1 MENKII
7 KKKANVDE
15 RYCVACGRCEKE
27 CPFSAISI
35 YKGIISKVDINKCVG
50 CGKCA
55 KACPANAIDI
65 KPIEVSVSKIKIN
78 VIKKI
83 KNKKHW
89 SDYMWIVST
98 LYCFILAYLLFFLIK
113 QNNK

>member
-35 YKGIISKVDINKCVG
+35 YKGIISKVDMN
-50 CGKCA
+50 
-55 KACPANAIDI
+55 
-65 KPIEVSVSKIKIN
+65 
-78 VIKKI
+78 
-83 KNKKHW
+83 
-89 SDYMWIVST
+89 
-98 LYCFILAYLLFFLIK
+98 
-113 QNNK
+113 